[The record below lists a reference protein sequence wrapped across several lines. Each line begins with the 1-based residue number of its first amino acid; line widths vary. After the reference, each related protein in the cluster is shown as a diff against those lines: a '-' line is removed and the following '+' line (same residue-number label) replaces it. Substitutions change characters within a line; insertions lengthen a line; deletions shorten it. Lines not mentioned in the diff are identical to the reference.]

1 MERGRAWRVSYT
13 KPGGGAGLVIV
24 LEEPTTIVAALTAR
38 GYTGV
43 TVTAVPLAV
52 GYGDLAAF
60 IDRDE
65 VAEAREKAR
74 QFLTPVE
81 RQLLGL
87 TF

>member
-1 MERGRAWRVSYT
+1 MQRGQAWRVGYT

-24 LEEPTTIVAALTAR
+24 LDEPTTIVTDLTAR

-43 TVTAVPLAV
+43 TVTPVPLV
-52 GYGDLAAF
+52 TGYGDLAAI

-74 QFLTPVE
+74 QVLTPVE

-87 TF
+87 GF